1 MLFSAAAEQL
11 RVALIG
17 FHGSV
22 VDHQCKLTEVE
33 LLKLILSRWDLVLP
47 GS

>member
-1 MLFSAAAEQL
+1 MMLFSAAAEQL

-17 FHGSV
+17 FHGGV
-22 VDHQCKLTEVE
+22 VDHKLNEVE